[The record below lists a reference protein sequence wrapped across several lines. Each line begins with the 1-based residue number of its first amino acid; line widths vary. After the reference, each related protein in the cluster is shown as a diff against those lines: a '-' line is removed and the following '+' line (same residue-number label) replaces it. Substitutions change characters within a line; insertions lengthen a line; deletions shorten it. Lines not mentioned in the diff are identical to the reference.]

1 MKNTGQGAIAIYRLV
16 DIERDVVAV
25 DTLNGLLVLAHIAEV
40 WHHCLGQWVCERNIG
55 LHLATIGQDLC
66 VIGVKA

>member
-25 DTLNGLLVLAHIAEV
+25 DTLNGLLLLMHIAEV
-40 WHHCLGQWVCERNIG
+40 WHRRLGQWVCERNSG
-55 LHLATIGQDLC
+55 F
-66 VIGVKA
+66 